1 MGFFG
6 SFGFSRPDLGAVIDS
21 HSMHEITMLRQ
32 SDSAVC
38 LHFYVRGAWSAV
50 SFALFRLPLVSAEP
64 AGCCCIG
71 LDPL

>member
-6 SFGFSRPDLGAVIDS
+6 FPRLDLGAVIDS

-32 SDSAVC
+32 SESAVC
-38 LHFYVRGAWSAV
+38 LRCYVLWAWSAV
-50 SFALFRLPLVSAEP
+50 WLALFRLHLVPVEP
-64 AGCCCIG
+64 ARCGCIG